1 MQDLRYQEDFFLQG
15 EQTLSRGISK
25 YISIFH
31 WLKHCVVVRVVSWE
45 VIGSR
50 GLN

>member
-1 MQDLRYQEDFFLQG
+1 MQDPKYQEDFFLQG
-15 EQTLSRGISK
+15 EQTLSEGFQSTFN
-25 YISIFH
+25 IFH

-45 VIGSR
+45 GIGNR